1 MKIIDLRTASHHIPT
16 LAQWHHDEWSYL
28 NPGGSVEKRIEKMQT
43 YLGES
48 LIPTMLIAVEDEEVW
63 GTAAL
68 IASDMDTKPNLSPWL
83 ANVYVRAD
91 KRGLGVGAKLVKSI
105 MDLAK
110 QNQLPRIYLF
120 TPDQENFYAKLGW
133 KTLSKESYR
142 NSPVTIMQLDFLG
155 DDRHE

>member
-28 NPGGSVEKRIEKMQT
+28 NPSGSIEKRVEKMRT
-43 YLGES
+43 YLNDN
-48 LIPTMLIAVEDEEVW
+48 LIPTMLIAIDGDEVW
-63 GTAAL
+63 GSAAL
-68 IASDMDTKPNLSPWL
+68 IASDMDTQPDLSPWL

-142 NSPVTIMQLDFLG
+142 NSPVTIMQLDF
-155 DDRHE
+155 